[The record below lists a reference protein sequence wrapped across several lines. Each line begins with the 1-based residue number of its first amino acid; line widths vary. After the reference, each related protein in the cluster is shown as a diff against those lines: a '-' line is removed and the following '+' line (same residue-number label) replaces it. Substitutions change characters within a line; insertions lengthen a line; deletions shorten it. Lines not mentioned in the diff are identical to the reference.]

1 MSPNCEGLGR
11 VSTIHVDGLVER
23 NLSLNEGAI
32 TFPHFAVGSWYWMI
46 FADSGFFDVD
56 KLLRDYTAAEW
67 EQFLH
72 GPESKVKLTQH
83 TLTY

>member
-1 MSPNCEGLGR
+1 
-11 VSTIHVDGLVER
+11 VER

-32 TFPHFAVGSWYWMI
+32 TFPNFAVGSWYWMI

-72 GPESKVKLTQH
+72 GPESKVKLTQY